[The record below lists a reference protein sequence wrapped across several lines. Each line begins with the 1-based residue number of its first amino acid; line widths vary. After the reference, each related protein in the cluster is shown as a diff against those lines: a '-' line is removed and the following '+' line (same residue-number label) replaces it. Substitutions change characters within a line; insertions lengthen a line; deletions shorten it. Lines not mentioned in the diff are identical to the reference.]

1 MEINEEL
8 IEKAKE
14 LAGEKLGIDSGML
27 NSVTSMLGL
36 SNSSK
41 EEGESEGA
49 EKDEQEDSGDG
60 ESDGAQ
66 DDADSD
72 DEEN

>member
-1 MEINEEL
+1 MEINDDL

-36 SNSSK
+36 SNTSK
-41 EEGESEGA
+41 EEGESGGDA
-49 EKDEQEDSGDG
+49 KDDQEESGED
-60 ESDGAQ
+60 ESE
-66 DDADSD
+66 ADKAD
-72 DEEN
+72 DEG